1 MLHVSQTISC
11 TEYNNAQL
19 LRYNGS
25 KYLGIGIFIDNC
37 FTYNLLCPVS
47 ISDEQ
52 AEIRQRLLVIKFY

>member
-1 MLHVSQTISC
+1 MYRIS
-11 TEYNNAQL
+11 NAQL
-19 LRYNGS
+19 LHYNGS

-52 AEIRQRLLVIKFY
+52 TEISKHLLVIKFY